1 MKRRTFLTAATAA
14 IASAPIVARAQSGE
28 AMVDQVKQRGAL
40 RVGMST
46 FVPWAMR
53 DKTGNLIGYEIDVGT
68 RLAQDL
74 GVRYEAVPT
83 AWDGIIPA
91 LLAGRFDVI
100 IGGMTITEQRAQQV
114 QFTEP
119 YSFSG
124 QAIVANRRLAP
135 DWKSLEQFNS
145 ASVTISARR
154 GTTAVTATQQHL
166 PKATIRQFDDDAQ
179 ALQEVL
185 NGRAHALVSSAPKPA
200 FAAIEHAQTLY
211 LPIPAPFTEQ
221 QEAMA
226 LRKNDAKSLAAL
238 NDWVKARHA
247 DGFLKGRR
255 AYWFESRDWADR
267 VAQS

>member
-1 MKRRTFLTAATAA
+1 MKRRTFLTTTTA
-14 IASAPIVARAQSGE
+14 IAAVPLIGHAQATE
-28 AMVDQVKQRGAL
+28 AMVDQVKQRGSL

-53 DKTGNLIGYEIDVGT
+53 DKQGNLIGYEIDVGT

-74 GVRYEAVPT
+74 GVKYEAVPT

-91 LLAGRFDVI
+91 LLASRFDVI

-124 QAIVANRRLAP
+124 QAIVANRKLAP
-135 DWKSLEQFNS
+135 GWTSLEQFNS

-200 FAAIEHAQTLY
+200 FASIEHAQILY
-211 LPIPAPFTEQ
+211 LPMLGTFTEQ

-226 LRKNDAKSLAAL
+226 LRKNDAKSLATL
-238 NDWVKARHA
+238 NEWVKGRHA
-247 DGFLKGRR
+247 DGFLRGRR
-255 AYWFESRDWADR
+255 GYWFESRDWADR